1 MKKFLFLLFIAVLL
15 VGCAKSVPTTT
26 ETPFHKAQNGK
37 PIYLVHTNRQHPVVR
52 IMMAGF
58 FQACAD
64 YGLDCKDAGVDQ
76 EDLPGEIAKIEQI
89 NALGASGVIATLH
102 DKSEYVP
109 VEDIINKGIPVI
121 NGHFPIPEGDE
132 PGLLAWSAPDNVGYA
147 KSAALAM
154 VDKIQCKGK
163 VSVTQ
168 GGLNDGENAVA
179 KSFTETLRSKCPD
192 VKILDVQIEG
202 YDAAGAEA
210 VTTAIVQANPDLV
223 GAFSTTGGGAKAWAN
238 GLKASGKSAGEVAVI
253 GMDYSRENLDLVKSG
268 DVYMLVG
275 QPLFEEF
282 YYAVQLMVAHLM
294 GYPVPYANTLPAPL
308 ITKDNVDKYYKIND
322 LAENVQIK

>member
-1 MKKFLFLLFIAVLL
+1 MKKLLVLFLIVFLL
-15 VGCAKSVPTTT
+15 GCSKTASPIN
-26 ETPFHKAQNGK
+26 ETPFRKAQNGK

-58 FQACAD
+58 LQACAD

-89 NALGASGVIATLH
+89 NALGASGVITTIH
-102 DKSEYVP
+102 DKSEYLP
-109 VEDIINKGIPVI
+109 VHGLIYKNIPVI
-121 NGHFPIPEGDE
+121 NGHFPIVEGDV

-147 KSAALAM
+147 NSAALAM
-154 VDKIQCKGK
+154 ADKIQCKGK

-179 KSFTETLRSKCPD
+179 KSFTETLHSKCPD
-192 VKILDVQIEG
+192 LPVMDVQIEG

-210 VTTAIVQANPDLV
+210 ATTAIIQANPDLT

-238 GLKASGKSAGEVAVI
+238 GLKASGKASGEIAVI

-282 YYAVQLMVAHLM
+282 YYAVQMMVTNLM
-294 GYPVPYANTLPAPL
+294 GYPIPYANTLPAPL

-322 LAENVQIK
+322 LAESVQIK